1 MEANKEISDFD
12 FNFVDGQALIIL
24 NLVGNIEFD
33 KIEKFRSIVKA
44 VSEYKTAK
52 FVIID
57 MTKVDGVD
65 SKMIFDFA
73 KMQKE
78 IRDMKLQLRICSIK
92 SNLKKKLYDRGVLRD
107 SEISENLTVAVRS
120 LLAKIRDERKN
131 GRGDPLAA

>member
-1 MEANKEISDFD
+1 MEVNKEISDFD
-12 FNFVDGQALIIL
+12 FNFIDGQALIIL

-33 KIEKFRSIVKA
+33 KIEKFRAIVKA
-44 VSEYKTAK
+44 VSEYKMAK

-107 SEISENLTVAVRS
+107 SEISENLTISVRS

>member
-1 MEANKEISDFD
+1 MEANTEISDFD

-33 KIEKFRSIVKA
+33 KSEKFRSIVKA

-92 SNLKKKLYDRGVLRD
+92 SNLRKKLYDRGVLRD
-107 SEISENLTVAVRS
+107 SEISENLTIAVRS

>member
-1 MEANKEISDFD
+1 MEAKKEISNFD
-12 FNFVDGQALIIL
+12 FNIVDGQALIIL
-24 NLVGNIEFD
+24 NLVGSIDFD

-73 KMQKE
+73 RMQKE
-78 IRDMKLQLRICSIK
+78 IRDMKIPLRICSIK
-92 SNLKKKLYDRGVLRD
+92 SNLKKKLYDRGVIRD
-107 SEISENLTVAVRS
+107 SEISENLTIAVRS